1 MYHWLTFLSW
11 AVLLSL
17 CSSFVVV
24 PWPKLS
30 LPPSYGAADTRMRS
44 SNSNQEL
51 LLEDAPDVKGQTIGH
66 WSEEEGSIRWALVE
80 PDLLVL
86 KKEERDLEDACG
98 RLERRADAIG
108 TLQTGFQEETVAFTS
123 ADLDHSGDLDF
134 EEWLPQ
140 FAMLCAAEDCSV
152 DDLDDKEAM
161 VNAARVIFDEADAD
175 GNGKVSLI
183 EFLEYKVL
191 KQLVALKIK
200 AEVLRN
206 TIQQY
211 EPDKHASE
219 CIAVGGQ
226 GSILVGKDLATGERV
241 AIKVE
246 KVGENGE
253 SNSLLR
259 EFNVLDAL
267 KDDSCFPNV
276 LHYGRQML
284 NSAPSPTDCNVMVM
298 QLLGADLS
306 TLWWD
311 TTRGSRGFN
320 AATCLVLGV
329 RMLELIEKLHD
340 KGFIHRDIKP
350 ANFMMSGDGGKGSGK
365 LCLIDFGLS
374 VPFEKEKKREK
385 EESTSSCSSIRGKK
399 FYGTIL
405 FASVNALYGDAQSYR
420 DDLEALI
427 YVLAYF
433 MNGGLPWDEGRKLDA
448 DITAKTKKWV
458 VDNIVAGESSEG
470 SASLVRLDS
479 GAVITELLTHCRALS
494 FDERPDYAWC
504 QAELVKA
511 YIAATGREEII
522 EDWEWNHPSGQQ
534 KTPAVEFMDGF
545 LDFI

>member
-1 MYHWLTFLSW
+1 MFHWLTYLSW
-11 AVLLSL
+11 GVLLPV

-24 PWPKLS
+24 PWLKLS
-30 LPPSYGAADTRMRS
+30 SPPTYGAANTRMRQT
-44 SNSNQEL
+44 NDAL
-51 LLEDAPDVKGQTIGH
+51 LVEDAPDVEGQTIGH
-66 WSEEEGSIRWALVE
+66 WNEEEGVSIRWALVE
-80 PDLLVL
+80 PDLLMM
-86 KKEERDLEDACG
+86 KKEERDLDDECG

-108 TLQTGFQEETVAFTS
+108 TIQQAGLQKETAAFTN
-123 ADLDHSGDLDF
+123 ADFDHSGDLDF
-134 EEWLPQ
+134 EEWLTQ
-140 FAMLCAAEDCSV
+140 FPALCAGEDCSV
-152 DDLDDKEAM
+152 DELDNKEAM
-161 VNAARVIFDEADAD
+161 INAARAIFDEADTD
-175 GNGKVSLI
+175 GNGKVSLV
-183 EFLEYKVL
+183 EFLEYKIL
-191 KQLVALKIK
+191 TQLVALKTK
-200 AEVLRN
+200 AEVVRN
-206 TIQQY
+206 TIRQY

-267 KDDSCFPNV
+267 KDDPCFPNV

-385 EESTSSCSSIRGKK
+385 EKTTSNSSSIWGTK

-405 FASVNALYGDAQSYR
+405 YASVNAHNGDAQSYR

-433 MNGGLPWDEGRKLDA
+433 MNGGLPWDEGGKMDA
-448 DITAKTKKWV
+448 DIAARKKKAV
-458 VDNIVAGESSEG
+458 VDSIVAGESPEG
-470 SASLVRLDS
+470 SASLVRSDS
-479 GAVITELLTHCRALS
+479 GVVITELLTHCRALS
-494 FDERPDYAWC
+494 FDDRPDYAWC

-511 YIAATGREEII
+511 YTAATGREELM
-522 EDWEWNHPSGQQ
+522 EDWEWIHPAGQQ
-534 KTPAVEFMDGF
+534 QTPAVEFMDGF
-545 LDFI
+545 MDFI

>member
-1 MYHWLTFLSW
+1 
-11 AVLLSL
+11 
-17 CSSFVVV
+17 
-24 PWPKLS
+24 
-30 LPPSYGAADTRMRS
+30 MRS
-44 SNSNQEL
+44 SNQEL

-86 KKEERDLEDACG
+86 KKEERDLDDACG

-108 TLQTGFQEETVAFTS
+108 TLQAGFQEETVVFTS

-140 FAMLCAAEDCSV
+140 FSMLFASEGRSA

-161 VNAARVIFDEADAD
+161 VNAARSMFDEADVD
-175 GNGKVSLI
+175 GNGKVSLV

-191 KQLVALKIK
+191 TQLVALKIK

-340 KGFIHRDIKP
+340 KGFIHCDIKP
-350 ANFMMSGDGGKGSGK
+350 ANFMMSGDGKGKGSGK

-374 VPFEKEKKREK
+374 VPFE
-385 EESTSSCSSIRGKK
+385 
-399 FYGTIL
+399 
-405 FASVNALYGDAQSYR
+405 NWN
-420 DDLEALI
+420 
-427 YVLAYF
+427 
-433 MNGGLPWDEGRKLDA
+433 MNGRKLEGGGA
-448 DITAKTKKWV
+448 NIRLIV
-458 VDNIVAGESSEG
+458 VDIRYLLPRREAR
-470 SASLVRLDS
+470 AVRHKL
-479 GAVITELLTHCRALS
+479 
-494 FDERPDYAWC
+494 
-504 QAELVKA
+504 
-511 YIAATGREEII
+511 
-522 EDWEWNHPSGQQ
+522 
-534 KTPAVEFMDGF
+534 
-545 LDFI
+545 